1 LPCLTTLQHTHFFMK
16 LKHVLAPLAL
26 TIVLASCQ
34 KNVQSPDF
42 SLSPANTLSAGKQ
55 SNLAVTQT
63 FDEGFESATK
73 TAYADA
79 SVTFT
84 SGSWDLNNALVGTSS
99 SDAKVGNHSIRI
111 TSTGTLGMNFDEST
125 GASTVTFEYAVY
137 GSDGS
142 STFGLWM
149 STNGGSSYTQV
160 GSTLTA
166 SSTTLQTATFTVNQS
181 GNVRFQIRKASGT
194 SYRINIDEFTV
205 NSYDNG
211 STGGGT
217 TGDNSNMLL
226 GNPSNAT
233 TDLSNY
239 DNYLY
244 DHTYYIESYNR
255 DKNEPNW
262 VSWYVGPTSLGSQD
276 RANDFR
282 PDTNLPSGW
291 YEVPADAYSGSG
303 FDRGHNCPSGDRTS
317 TVDANEATFL
327 MDNMIPQ
334 APNNNEQTWAN
345 LEEYGR
351 SLVAAG
357 DEIYVI
363 MGSYGSGGTG
373 SDGSAT
379 TVDGGKVVVPSNI
392 WKVIVVL
399 PNGDNDLSR
408 ITTATRVIAVNTPN
422 INTINS
428 DWTQY
433 ITSVKAIETA
443 TGYSLLTA
451 VPASVRSVLET
462 KVDSGD

>member
-1 LPCLTTLQHTHFFMK
+1 MK
-16 LKHVLAPLAL
+16 LKKLIAPLAL
-26 TIVLASCQ
+26 AIMLASCQ

-42 SLSPANTLSAGKQ
+42 SLSASKPAIAGKQ
-55 SNLAVTQT
+55 VSDAVTQT

-84 SGSWDLNNALVGTSS
+84 SGSWDLNNALVGTST
-99 SDAKVGNHSIRI
+99 SDRKDGSHAIRI
-111 TSTGTLGMNFDEST
+111 TSTGQIGMNFNVTT
-125 GASTVTFEYAVY
+125 GASTVTVEYAVY

-142 STFGLWM
+142 SAFGLWV
-149 STNGGSSYTQV
+149 SSNSGSSYTQV
-160 GSTLTA
+160 GSSVTA
-166 SSTTLQTATFTVNQS
+166 SSTTLQTATFNVNTA
-181 GNVRFQIRKASGT
+181 GTLRFQLRKSTGG
-194 SYRINIDEFTV
+194 SNRINIDDFIV

-211 STGGGT
+211 TGGGGGGGT

-233 TDLSNY
+233 ADVSNF

-262 VSWYVGPTSLGSQD
+262 VSWYVGSTSLGSQD

-282 PDTNLPSGW
+282 PDTNLPAGW
-291 YEVPADAYSGSG
+291 YEVPSTAYSGSG

-317 TVDANEATFL
+317 TLDANEATFL

-334 APNNNEQTWAN
+334 APQNNEQTWAN

-357 DEIYVI
+357 DEIYVV

-373 SDGSAT
+373 SSGSAT
-379 TVDGGKVVVPSNI
+379 TVNSGKVVVPSNI

-399 PNGDNDLSR
+399 PNGNNDLSR

-422 INTINS
+422 INTISS

-443 TGYSLLTA
+443 TGYTLLSA
-451 VPASVRSVLET
+451 VPASIRTVLEN
-462 KVDSGD
+462 KVDSGN

>member
-1 LPCLTTLQHTHFFMK
+1 MK
-16 LKHVLAPLAL
+16 LNRLIAPLAL
-26 TIVLASCQ
+26 AVMLASCQ
-34 KNVQSPDF
+34 KNAQQTDY
-42 SLSPANTLSAGKQ
+42 SLSPSTPVVAGKQ
-55 SNLAVTQT
+55 ISDAVTQT
-63 FDEGFESATK
+63 FDEGFESGTK

-79 SVTFT
+79 NVTFT
-84 SGSWDLNNALVGTSS
+84 SGSWDLNDALVGTSS
-99 SDAKVGNHSIRI
+99 SDPKDGSHSIRI
-111 TSTGTLGMNFDEST
+111 RNTGTLGMNFDVTT
-125 GASTVTFEYAVY
+125 GASTVTVKYAVY

-142 STFGLWM
+142 SAFGLWV
-149 STNGGSSYTQV
+149 STNSGSSYSQV
-160 GSTLTA
+160 GSSVTA
-166 SSTTLQTATFTVNQS
+166 SSSSLQTATFNVNQA
-181 GNVRFQIRKASGT
+181 GTLRFQLRKSSGGT
-194 SYRINIDEFTV
+194 NRINIDDFTI
-205 NSYDNG
+205 NSYDSG
-211 STGGGT
+211 SGGGGGS

-233 TDLSNY
+233 ASISNP

-244 DHTYYIESYNR
+244 DQTYYIESYNR

-282 PDTNLPSGW
+282 PDTDLPSGW
-291 YEVPADAYSGSG
+291 YEVPATAYSGSG

-317 TVDANEATFL
+317 TLEANEATFL

-334 APNNNEQTWAN
+334 APRNNEQTWAN

-373 SDGSAT
+373 SNGSAT

-399 PNGDNDLSR
+399 PNGNNDLSR
-408 ITTATRVIAVNTPN
+408 ITTSTRVIAVNTPN
-422 INTINS
+422 INTINT

-433 ITSVKAIETA
+433 ITSVKAIENA
-443 TGYSLLTA
+443 TGYTLLSA
-451 VPASVRSVLET
+451 VPASIRTVLEN
-462 KVDSGD
+462 KVDSGN

>member
-1 LPCLTTLQHTHFFMK
+1 MK
-16 LKHVLAPLAL
+16 LKKLIAPLAL
-26 TIVLASCQ
+26 AVVLASCQ
-34 KNVQSPDF
+34 KNVQPTDYGSAVSRPV
-42 SLSPANTLSAGKQ
+42 TAGKQ
-55 SNLAVTQT
+55 TGYAVTQT
-63 FDEGFESATK
+63 FDEGFESGTK

-84 SGSWDLNNALVGTSS
+84 SGSWDLNDALVGTSS
-99 SDAKVGNHSIRI
+99 SDPKDGSHSIRMRN
-111 TSTGTLGMNFDEST
+111 TGTLGMNFDVTT
-125 GASTVTFEYAVY
+125 GSSTVTLKYAVY

-142 STFGLWM
+142 SAFGLWV
-149 STNGGSSYTQV
+149 SSNGGSSYTQV
-160 GSTLTA
+160 GSAVTA
-166 SSTTLQTATFTVNQS
+166 SSTTLQTATFNVNEA
-181 GNVRFQIRKASGT
+181 GALRFQVRKSSGGT
-194 SYRINIDEFTV
+194 NRINIDDFTV

-211 STGGGT
+211 SGGGGGGS

-233 TDLSNY
+233 ADVNNY

-262 VSWYVGPTSLGSQD
+262 VSWYVGSTSLGSQD

-282 PDTNLPSGW
+282 PDTNLPAGW
-291 YEVPADAYSGSG
+291 YEVPATAYSGSG

-317 TVDANEATFL
+317 SLDANESTFL

-373 SDGSAT
+373 SNGSAT
-379 TVDGGKVVVPSNI
+379 TVNSGKVVVPSNI

-408 ITTATRVIAVNTPN
+408 ITTSTRVIAVNTPN
-422 INTINS
+422 INTISS

-433 ITSVKAIETA
+433 ITSVKAIENA
-443 TGYSLLTA
+443 TGYTLLSA
-451 VPASVRSVLET
+451 VPASIRTVLEN
-462 KVDSGD
+462 KVDSGN

>member
-1 LPCLTTLQHTHFFMK
+1 MK
-16 LKHVLAPLAL
+16 IKLLIPLAFAL
-26 TIVLASCQ
+26 ALASCQ
-34 KNVQSPDF
+34 KNAENTSSTGP
-42 SLSPANTLSAGKQ
+42 SLKANRQL
-55 SNLAVTQT
+55 NDAVTQT

-79 SVTFT
+79 NVNFT
-84 SGSWDLNNALVGTSS
+84 SGSWDLNNALVGTST
-99 SDAKVGNHSIRI
+99 SDAKDGSHAIRI
-111 TSTGTLGMNFDEST
+111 TSTGTLGMNFDVTT
-125 GASTVTFEYAVY
+125 GASTVTLEYAVY

-142 STFGLWM
+142 SAFGLWV
-149 STNGGSSYTQV
+149 SSNGGSSYSQV
-160 GSTLTA
+160 GSSITA

-181 GNVRFQIRKASGT
+181 GSLRFQVRKSSGT
-194 SYRINIDEFTV
+194 SYRIDIDDFTI
-205 NSYDNG
+205 NSYDSGSG
-211 STGGGT
+211 STGGSGSA
-217 TGDNSNMLL
+217 GDNSNMLL

-233 TDLSNY
+233 ADISNY

-282 PDTNLPSGW
+282 ADTNLPSGW
-291 YEVPADAYSGSG
+291 YEVPATGYSGSG

-373 SDGSAT
+373 SSGTAT
-379 TVDGGKVVVPSNI
+379 TVNSGKVVVPSNI

-422 INTINS
+422 INTISS

-443 TGYSLLTA
+443 TGYSLLSA
-451 VPASVRSVLET
+451 VPASVRTVLEN